1 MTTSNLTILL
11 FACFAIALPLWGM
24 QTNEDRG
31 GNNHTCKDQCY
42 QEWQTKTG
50 GILAVAAAQAQAKAD
65 ASPAELGKQAFV
77 GCIACHGAG
86 GEGGIGPALAGQPA
100 SDIEAMLAQYKNG
113 ETRGKQSALMWS
125 QAAQLSDSDMANIAA
140 HIETL

>member
-1 MTTSNLTILL
+1 MTTSNVTIAL
-11 FACFAIALPLWGM
+11 FACFAIGLPLWGM

-31 GNNHTCKDQCY
+31 ANNHTCTGPCY
-42 QEWQTKTG
+42 EEWQTETG
-50 GILAVAAAQAQAKAD
+50 GVLAVAAAQAQAKAE
-65 ASPAELGKQAFV
+65 ASPAELGKQAFI

-86 GEGGIGPALAGQPA
+86 GEGGVGPALAGQSS

-113 ETRGKQSALMWS
+113 ETRGQQSALMWS
-125 QAAQLSDSDMANIAA
+125 QAAQLSDGDIANIAA